1 MLIVSLER
9 ELVQHKPAEV
19 EGMTDIDIEF
29 EQLQN
34 NVENVSAQ
42 SLERE
47 DVDEVED
54 LLNELQIEEEE
65 I

>member
-1 MLIVSLER
+1 MLIVSLEK
-9 ELVQHKPAEV
+9 ELLQHISAEV

-42 SLERE
+42 ALERE

-54 LLNELQIEEEE
+54 LLNELHIEEEE

>member
-9 ELVQHKPAEV
+9 ELVQHTPAEV

-34 NVENVSAQ
+34 HVENFSAQ
-42 SLERE
+42 ALERE